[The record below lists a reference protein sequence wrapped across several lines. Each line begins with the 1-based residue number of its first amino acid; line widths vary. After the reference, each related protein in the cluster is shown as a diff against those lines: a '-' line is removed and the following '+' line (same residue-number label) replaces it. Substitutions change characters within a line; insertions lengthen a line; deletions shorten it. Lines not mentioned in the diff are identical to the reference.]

1 MVPGAE
7 DVLEHHEE
15 EGVGKD
21 GGGELGDQH
30 GHSVG
35 GDVDQAQHQGDQ
47 PVRPVR
53 VLLHREALE
62 YI

>member
-1 MVPGAE
+1 MPGAE
-7 DVLEHHEE
+7 NILEHHQE
-15 EGVGKD
+15 EGVAVD
-21 GGGELGDQH
+21 GRGELSDQH
-30 GHSVG
+30 GHGVG